1 MNITKEKTV
10 ASVVT
15 ENIKASHIFK
25 KYNID
30 FCCGGGISIEK
41 VCEKKGLDPNIVIEE
56 LQNLHVISEDS
67 NNYNSWDLAFLA
79 DYIVNIHH
87 KYVSESIPIL
97 LAYAAKV
104 ASVHGHHYT
113 EVLEIDRLF
122 QEAAKELSGHMMKEE
137 SILFPYIK
145 HLAISE
151 KEGTIPDVPH
161 FGSIS
166 NPIQMMEDEH
176 EAVGNIFKEIS
187 RLSNNYTPPDEACN
201 TFKALYDKL
210 DEFEI
215 DLHKHIHL
223 ENNILHPKA
232 LALSRKLIS

>member
-1 MNITKEKTV
+1 MNITKDKTV
-10 ASVVT
+10 AAVVT
-15 ENIKASHIFK
+15 ENIKASHVFK
-25 KYNID
+25 KYQID

-41 VCEKKGLDPNIVIEE
+41 ACEKKGLDPNILIEE
-56 LQNLHVISEDS
+56 LHNLVVVSEDS
-67 NNYNSWDLAFLA
+67 NKYDSWDLAFLA
-79 DYIVNIHH
+79 DYIVNVHH

-97 LAYAAKV
+97 LTYTAKV
-104 ASVHGHHYT
+104 ASVHGHHYK

-122 QEAAKELSGHMMKEE
+122 QEAAKELSGHMKKEE
-137 SILFPYIK
+137 LILFPYIK

-151 KEGTIPDVPH
+151 KEGTSPNVPH

-176 EAVGNIFKEIS
+176 EVVGNIFKEIA
-187 RLSNNYTPPDEACN
+187 RLSNNYTPPKEACN
-201 TFKALYDKL
+201 TFRALYDKL
-210 DEFEI
+210 NEFET

-232 LALSRKLIS
+232 LALSRKLIA